1 LNCGSEK
8 VINFNKI
15 LRDEGMKKLPIGIQ
29 TFKNIIEEGYVYV
42 DKTPFALKLIESGGK
57 YYFLSRPR
65 RFGKSLFL
73 TTLKEIF
80 EGNRDLFK
88 GLYIYERYDFK
99 PHPVIRIS
107 FGSGDYSNIESI
119 FSEMRYMLKEN
130 MEDLGVSCENLED
143 YKLCFKELIRRAS
156 KKHREKVVILIDEYD
171 KPILDNILNKD
182 RAREARDILK
192 NFYSVIKD
200 MDEYIRFVFITG
212 VSKFSK
218 LNLFS
223 GLNNLEDITVD
234 TEYADICGYT
244 QRDLETV
251 FKEHLQGANMELVS
265 RWYNGYNYFGERLY
279 NPFDILLFISKKFE
293 FRNYWWSTGSPT
305 FLIDKLREE
314 NFYIPA
320 LEGARISEEE
330 LDAFDVE
337 RIGLLTLFWQTGYL
351 TFKEKEVDE
360 ILGGISYILTVPN
373 IEVQRA
379 LNSLFVDYLT
389 RQEYEK
395 HNFYKEI
402 SRSLIN
408 GDFESL
414 INILKSIF
422 ASIPYQSYANSII
435 SKYEGYYSSVVYAYL
450 CALGYEVVPEDN
462 TNRGRIDLT
471 IKLPDKVVIIEFK
484 VDSAEDPIEQ
494 IEKKRYY
501 EKYISIKKPIYL
513 IGIKFDSKER
523 NILEWNMVKK
533 D

>member
-1 LNCGSEK
+1 
-8 VINFNKI
+8 
-15 LRDEGMKKLPIGIQ
+15 MKKLPIGIQ
-29 TFKNIIEEGYVYV
+29 TFRNLIEEGYVYV

-107 FGSGDYSNIESI
+107 FGSGDYSEIEAIKRTI
-119 FSEMRYMLKEN
+119 FYILDEN
-130 MEDLGVSCENLED
+130 MENLSVQCKNRDD
-143 YKLCFKELIRRAS
+143 YKICFSELI
-156 KKHREKVVILIDEYD
+156 KKVYLKYKEKVVILIDEYD

-200 MDEYIRFVFITG
+200 MDEFIRFVFITG

-244 QRDLETV
+244 QKDLETV
-251 FKEHLQGANMELVS
+251 FSDHLKGANMKLVR
-265 RWYNGYNYFGERLY
+265 RWYNGYNYFGEKLY

-293 FRNYWWSTGSPT
+293 FRNYWWSTGSPS

-330 LDAFDVE
+330 LDAFDMD

-351 TFKEKEVDE
+351 TFKERYTSSTGR
-360 ILGGISYILTVPN
+360 IRYTLTIPN
-373 IEVQRA
+373 LEVQYA
-379 LNSLFVDYLT
+379 LNELFIDYLT
-389 RQEYEK
+389 GHYNRKLENED
-395 HNFYKEI
+395 N
-402 SRSLIN
+402 LIKALIE
-408 GDFESL
+408 GDFEYLIESL
-414 INILKSIF
+414 RSIF
-422 ASIPYQSYANSII
+422 ASIPYQSYANNII

-450 CALGYEVVPEDN
+450 CALGYEVIPEDN

-471 IKLPDKVVIIEFK
+471 LKLPDKVVIIEFK
-484 VDSAEDPIEQ
+484 VDSNEDPIEQ
-494 IEKKRYY
+494 IENKRYY
-501 EKYISIKKPIYL
+501 EKYISINKTIYL
-513 IGIKFDSKER
+513 LGIKFDSKER

>member
-200 MDEYIRFVFITG
+200 MDEFIRFVFITG

-244 QRDLETV
+244 QKDLETV
-251 FKEHLQGANMELVS
+251 FSDHLKGANMELIS
-265 RWYNGYNYFGERLY
+265 RWYNGYNYFGEKLY

-293 FRNYWWSTGSPT
+293 FRNYWWSTGSPS

-330 LDAFDVE
+330 LDAFDMD

-351 TFKEKEVDE
+351 TFKERYTSSTGR
-360 ILGGISYILTVPN
+360 IRYTLTIPN
-373 IEVQRA
+373 LEVQYA
-379 LNSLFVDYLT
+379 LNELFIDYLT
-389 RQEYEK
+389 GHYNRKLENEDNLIKALIEGDLEY
-395 HNFYKEI
+395 
-402 SRSLIN
+402 LI
-408 GDFESL
+408 ESL
-414 INILKSIF
+414 RSIF
-422 ASIPYQSYANSII
+422 ASIPYQSYANNII

-450 CALGYEVVPEDN
+450 CALGYEVIPEDN

-471 IKLPDKVVIIEFK
+471 LKLPDKVVIIEFK
-484 VDSAEDPIEQ
+484 VDSNEDPIEQ
-494 IEKKRYY
+494 IENKRYY
-501 EKYISIKKPIYL
+501 EKYISINKPIYL
-513 IGIKFDSKER
+513 LGIKFDSKER